1 MKSSIPKNC
10 PTSEIKLKLIPRGS
24 HIFQKKRKICI
35 RRFLPTKKKTPP
47 KLKVITKAKNQPT
60 LV

>member
-35 RRFLPTKKKTPP
+35 RRFLPKNKKNP
-47 KLKVITKAKNQPT
+47 KLKVITKAKNRPT

>member
-10 PTSEIKLKLIPRGS
+10 PTSEIKLKLISRGS
-24 HIFQKKRKICI
+24 YIFQKKQ
-35 RRFLPTKKKTPP
+35 KKEYP
-47 KLKVITKAKNQPT
+47 KLKVITKVKNRPT

>member
-24 HIFQKKRKICI
+24 HNIPKRKENICI
-35 RRFLPTKKKTPP
+35 RRVPP
-47 KLKVITKAKNQPT
+47 QKNPKQKVITKAKNRPT